1 MTCIESLA
9 QVKTVALSF
18 VYGSGASRSAR
29 VLMASEEMVEELEK
43 ALGDLQLKV
52 SDMQTTYSSME
63 RNLRLEIE
71 TLKAE
76 KLEQDIQMERMRQ
89 DYIKNTKPDE
99 RGTISGIKG
108 YDFKHAPKPE
118 QYDFGE
124 EKEFYAWRDL
134 FLALLSAHDEQWDV
148 ILGEVEKMG
157 KRVINE
163 AELKEIQSK
172 LAMESDVMN
181 KCTKILYTTLLQY
194 TKGDARVKVTSGGM
208 KGAMESFRYIVHK
221 GRNTTMTSI
230 MHRRMK
236 VMNPEVAKNAED
248 VEKKIQMWKNDI
260 RLLLES
266 RQEQDIKMMENN
278 DQMITILISMLP
290 DRVAE
295 YLMTKY
301 EVGVTALDEMEV
313 ALQEHMMK
321 IVENSLRSKSGRK
334 IGQVANQL
342 GEGGDEEED
351 WQQHWDAQGGEYWI
365 RTAMKRPRTEEHEF
379 ERNRMQRRR
388 RKRGQKRQC

>member
-1 MTCIESLA
+1 
-9 QVKTVALSF
+9 
-18 VYGSGASRSAR
+18 
-29 VLMASEEMVEELEK
+29 MASEEMVEELEK

-118 QYDFGE
+118 QYDFGK

-181 KCTKILYTTLLQY
+181 KCTK
-194 TKGDARVKVTSGGM
+194 
-208 KGAMESFRYIVHK
+208 FYI
-221 GRNTTMTSI
+221 
-230 MHRRMK
+230 RRCCNIQK
-236 VMNPEVAKNAED
+236 ATPE
-248 VEKKIQMWKNDI
+248 
-260 RLLLES
+260 
-266 RQEQDIKMMENN
+266 
-278 DQMITILISMLP
+278 
-290 DRVAE
+290 
-295 YLMTKY
+295 
-301 EVGVTALDEMEV
+301 
-313 ALQEHMMK
+313 
-321 IVENSLRSKSGRK
+321 
-334 IGQVANQL
+334 
-342 GEGGDEEED
+342 
-351 WQQHWDAQGGEYWI
+351 
-365 RTAMKRPRTEEHEF
+365 
-379 ERNRMQRRR
+379 
-388 RKRGQKRQC
+388 